1 MWQFS
6 LRGTYADV
14 RKRLEG
20 EVNKAKTG
28 CTIREVEHIDAA
40 VQLFNHM
47 VPRNSRD
54 DLHVHFSAVGD
65 DSDKIAFSSSLG
77 TYSFQTE

>member
-1 MWQFS
+1 MWQLSF
-6 LRGTYADV
+6 RGTYADV
-14 RKRLEG
+14 RKRLES
-20 EVNKAKTG
+20 EVIKAKTG
-28 CTIREVEHIDAA
+28 CTRREHEHIDAA
-40 VQLFNHM
+40 VTLFNHM

-65 DSDKIAFSSSLG
+65 DSNKVAFSSSLG

>member
-1 MWQFS
+1 MWQLSF
-6 LRGTYADV
+6 RGTYADV
-14 RKRLEG
+14 RKRLDS
-20 EVNKAKTG
+20 EVNKIKQDRSQ
-28 CTIREVEHIDAA
+28 REQEHIDAA
-40 VQLFNHM
+40 VELFNHM

-65 DSDKIAFSSSLG
+65 DTDRVAFSSSLG